1 MQAKRPRRLSAC
13 AFQRTGVRLVL
24 GRRFV
29 WPLAKR
35 DRERWCALLRK
46 LANLKRVRNE
56 RSLAVEELARKSGVP
71 RATIAGLEEGTRRA
85 RQTTTDKL
93 AGALGVEPGELSNEG
108 GVTILEEKLGDRV
121 RVVKRYDNYTLE
133 MSYDES
139 RLGDA
144 YRVILESWDGWEEFR
159 RLMPR
164 LEDEYGR
171 EWVVEVLG
179 RIVRARLTGE
189 EFVLPETLGGD

>member
-1 MQAKRPRRLSAC
+1 M
-13 AFQRTGVRLVL
+13 
-24 GRRFV
+24 
-29 WPLAKR
+29 
-35 DRERWCALLRK
+35 LRK
-46 LANLKRVRNE
+46 LVNLKRVRNE
-56 RSLAVEELARKSGVP
+56 RSLAVGELAKKSGVP

-85 RQTTTDKL
+85 QQTTTDKL
-93 AGALGVEPGELSNEG
+93 ARALGVEPGELSNEG

-121 RVVKRYDNYTLE
+121 RVVKRYDDHTLE

-144 YRVILESWDGWEEFR
+144 YWVILESWEGWDEFR
-159 RLMPR
+159 GLMPH

-171 EWVVEVLG
+171 DWVVEVLG